1 MRDEVLYRRAT
12 RSSAGSGWSL
22 ARRCRGTWILTS
34 ASAWWWRADHL
45 RSNTAMVVIPQ
56 EFQVEPGQAGRDE
69 PTDRPH
75 RGVNTG
81 EVPYEE
87 VTVFF
92 LDAPEAVPQPP
103 IE

>member
-1 MRDEVLYRRAT
+1 
-12 RSSAGSGWSL
+12 
-22 ARRCRGTWILTS
+22 
-34 ASAWWWRADHL
+34 
-45 RSNTAMVVIPQ
+45 MVVIPQ